1 MSERVSS
8 IELMFFSE
16 RRVGLD
22 GSATSSGDCKLER
35 LRAELR
41 LRIDNEPTDPYT
53 TTVANGSVSPAVS
66 PAGILSA
73 ADALAE
79 RLAGLDCDRLD
90 ADALSDLI
98 VELDRSLS
106 RVTACH
112 REVLGAW
119 DVRGAWGLDGSRS
132 GAGWLAARCDTSRS
146 SATGSLKTAATL
158 RKHPATADAA
168 REGCLGTDKIRLLAM
183 AARRLPEPYSR
194 DETMILT
201 EAVNLSVRQLARF
214 LAHWQL
220 YADPDGADDRA
231 SRNHER
237 RALHI
242 SEQFDG
248 TWKLDGTLE
257 AEIGE
262 IIANAI
268 NHRAEQ
274 LFRNEKLS
282 GDLLGEFST
291 PAQRRSDALAELIMQ
306 ALSTDPTTSTAA
318 TPLLV
323 AFVDAH
329 KLAETNP
336 TGPVGETAGGYPIDA
351 ATARRLAC
359 DAGIARIITNGTPTP
374 VDLGLTHHDPS
385 PSQRRA
391 LTARD
396 RGCTFPGCD
405 RPPALCHAHHIHHW
419 AKQGPTNMVNL
430 TLLCNR
436 HHHLVHEG
444 GFTLTRTTTG
454 HLRFTRPTGQPI
466 TVNTHNPPTTPT
478 W

>member
-1 MSERVSS
+1 
-8 IELMFFSE
+8 MFLSDDRE
-16 RRVGLD
+16 GLD
-22 GSATSSGDCKLER
+22 ASAASCDDGAGAGDLLER
-35 LRAELR
+35 LRAEIR
-41 LRIDNEPTDPYT
+41 LRIDEEPTGPDPT
-53 TTVANGSVSPAVS
+53 TGEGGAAS

-79 RLAGLDCDRLD
+79 RLATVDTDRLD
-90 ADALSDLI
+90 ADELSGLI
-98 VELDRSLS
+98 VDLDRSLN
-106 RVTACH
+106 RVAACH

-119 DVRGAWGLDGSRS
+119 DVRGAWGFDGARS

-146 SATGSLKTAATL
+146 AATASLKIAATL
-158 RKHPATADAA
+158 RNFPATALAA
-168 REGCLGTDKIRLLAM
+168 REGHLGTDKIRLLAA
-183 AARRLPEPYSR
+183 AARRLADPYSR

-201 EAVNLSVRQLARF
+201 EAVKLTVRDLSRF

-220 YADPDGADDRA
+220 YADPDGAGDREA
-231 SRNHER
+231 RNHMR

-242 SEQFDG
+242 SKQFDG
-248 TWKLDGTLE
+248 TYKIDGTLE
-257 AEIGE
+257 AEPGE
-262 IIANAI
+262 IIANAL
-268 NHRAEQ
+268 NHRADQ
-274 LFRNEKLS
+274 LFRSEKQAR
-282 GDLLGEFST
+282 DDPAAFTT
-291 PAQRRSDALAELIMQ
+291 PAQRRADALTELITL
-306 ALSTDPTTSTAA
+306 ALSVDPTTSTAA

-323 AFVDAH
+323 AFIDAH
-329 KLAETNP
+329 KLAEEDP
-336 TGPVGETAGGYPIDA
+336 SGPVGETASGYPIDA

-359 DAGIARIITNGTPTP
+359 DAGIARIITDGTPTP
-374 VDLGLTHHDPS
+374 VDLGLTNHDPS

-419 AKQGPTNMVNL
+419 AKQGPTNMANL

-444 GFTLTRTTTG
+444 GFTLTRTRNG
-454 HLRFTRPTGQPI
+454 QLHFTRPTGQPI
-466 TVNTHNPPTTPT
+466 TVPTQNPPTTPT